1 MNFTFWS
8 VQLFEI
14 FTIWV
19 VECFF
24 AMNRQ
29 LVNPTNCQ
37 KHLATKR
44 NFVKKIVVNSK
55 VPL

>member
-8 VQLFEI
+8 VQLFEMVKMFKI

-24 AMNRQ
+24 CDE
-29 LVNPTNCQ
+29 PSTCQ
-37 KHLATKR
+37 SDKLPETPR
-44 NFVKKIVVNSK
+44 NKAKFR
-55 VPL
+55 